1 MTGRLLLLGLVVVAL
16 GLFNAGPR
24 PTSADKLKLVYQ
36 WTLLRSPN
44 NDSGS
49 DSKVVFTANN
59 AAPIDAGDNFN
70 AYGNLP
76 MGVTHHKG
84 FLYVTI
90 PRRRTGIPATLN
102 VIDLARNPSVNG
114 PVLQPYPNL
123 LFNSLRSDLSAD
135 PKRIVSVYRTQVDR
149 CSRLWFVDTGHL
161 EYPGDAARQ
170 VQRPALWVIDLT
182 TQRGERRFEIPP
194 EMVEFGYGIPNIEVD
209 VDAND
214 CGRAYAYIPDYEWQR
229 LYVYGLSE
237 NRMWRFEHNYF
248 SFEPRY
254 GDFNVA
260 GRRFVW
266 RDGIFSVA
274 VGGRWEQSATERTV
288 YLHSM
293 ASTSE
298 IAVSNRV
305 LQNETL
311 ARLGNGVYASAFRHL
326 GSRGPNTQSTSH
338 AYDPVTGVLFFAEV
352 NRNSI
357 GCWNTNR
364 SFSPD
369 NHGIVH
375 LDNEEMIYPA
385 DLKIDTEGDL
395 WVISNRLPIWIYS
408 RLNTT
413 EVNYRIWRQ
422 SAFRAAAGTIC
433 E

>member
-1 MTGRLLLLGLVVVAL
+1 MAKLLLLGLVAL
-16 GLFNAGPR
+16 VCGSFNVGPKSG
-24 PTSADKLKLVYQ
+24 SAEKLQLVYQ
-36 WTLLRSPN
+36 WTQLRSTAN
-44 NDSGS
+44 RSGS
-49 DSKVVFTANN
+49 ESVVFTANSVPTE
-59 AAPIDAGDNFN
+59 ARDHYN

-76 MGVTHHKG
+76 MGVTHYAG

-102 VIDLARNPSVNG
+102 RIDLTRNPSVNG
-114 PVLQPYPNL
+114 PALEPYPNL
-123 LFNSLRSDLSAD
+123 LANTLRTDFAAD
-135 PKRIVSVYRTQVDR
+135 PKRLVSVYRTQVDR
-149 CSRLWFVDTGHL
+149 CGRLWFVDTGHL
-161 EYPGDAARQ
+161 EYPDGAARQ
-170 VQRPALWVIDLT
+170 VQRPALWVINLASHSSV
-182 TQRGERRFEIPP
+182 RRFEIPP

-209 VDAND
+209 VGATD
-214 CGRAYAYIPDYEWQR
+214 CDRAYAYIPDYEWQR
-229 LYVYGLSE
+229 LYVYGLTE

-260 GRRFVW
+260 GNRFVW

-274 VGGRWEQSATERTV
+274 VGGRWQQSDTERAV

-293 ASTSE
+293 ASTGE
-298 IAVSNRV
+298 IVVSNRV

-311 ARLGNGVYASAFRHL
+311 AGLGNGVYASAFRHL

-338 AYDPVTGVLFFAEV
+338 AYDPVTGVLFYAEV

-364 SFSPD
+364 PFTPD

-385 DLKIDTEGDL
+385 DLKIDTEGNL

-413 EVNYRIWRQ
+413 DVNYRIWRQ